1 MTLLKVTKKTSNDLY
16 NNFVSSPAQVNNVPG
31 VGGIPPYT
39 YYTTKINSILDSG
52 KTSDY
57 VNMTQRP
64 PRVNGWW
71 KKGAGTWSGLV

>member
-1 MTLLKVTKKTSNDLY
+1 MTGFLKMGILSKCDYLTSL
-16 NNFVSSPAQVNNVPG
+16 V
-31 VGGIPPYT
+31 
-39 YYTTKINSILDSG
+39 LDSG